1 MASAPTR
8 AQSPEAYQSAG
19 PAALLELNDT
29 ALIARAWE
37 TLFPDSFPPPGEYQV
52 LIPAGPQSSLDRMES
67 ATVFILRNGTEAG
80 HMDRGAWEVLAA
92 MGRPGGESWAEAME
106 GPEKSDVPILWTALK
121 WDFASS
127 LARAEW
133 PSGFLFA
140 MGSSVSSIRSSKPQ
154 MQRDIDFA
162 WDQKLFGHF
171 LLGASLHR
179 SQFGGGLTRL
189 GEVVADTLDG
199 SLPNLKSPD
208 FWGDGYWWWS
218 ASVGAPGLRYTL
230 SLASQPLPRYFWLE
244 TRSSQA
250 IRTQGRGRL
259 VKQWDRS
266 DMDISGN
273 MAHTLEARY
282 GILRYGLHIDGDAYR
297 VPIHNIGFDDI
308 NALFGTWGAGLIVAS
323 DLLATKVW
331 LDIPDTM
338 LELAIPEAWPT
349 RFRVAF
355 MHVELAYRNTKN
367 FNLGLSVRLRIE
379 NPIMDR
385 PGA

>member
-1 MASAPTR
+1 MTSPPAR
-8 AQSPEAYQSAG
+8 AQGPEPFEASG
-19 PAALLELNDT
+19 PATLLELADT

-37 TLFPDSFPPPGEYQV
+37 TLFPDSVPPPGEYQV
-52 LIPAGPQSSLDRMES
+52 LIPAGPQLSSGRMES

-80 HMDRGAWEVLAA
+80 QMDRGAWDVLAA
-92 MGRPGGESWAEAME
+92 AKGQGGESWAEAME

-121 WDFASS
+121 WDLESN

-140 MGSSVSSIRSSKPQ
+140 MGSAISSIRSSKPQ

-162 WDQKLFGHF
+162 WDQKLFRH
-171 LLGASLHR
+171 LRLGASLHR

-189 GEVVADTLDG
+189 GEVVADTLNG

-208 FWGDGYWWWS
+208 FWSDAYWWWS
-218 ASVGAPGLRYTL
+218 VSAGVPGLRYTL
-230 SLASQPLPRYFWLE
+230 NLASQPLPRYFWLE
-244 TRSSQA
+244 TRSSNA

-259 VKQWDRS
+259 VKQWDRKE
-266 DMDISGN
+266 MEYEGN
-273 MAHTLEARY
+273 FAHTLDARY

-297 VPIHNIGFDDI
+297 APVQTIGFDDI
-308 NALFGTWGAGLIVAS
+308 HALFGTWGAGLIVAA
-323 DLLATKVW
+323 DLLATRVT

-355 MHVELAYRNTKN
+355 LHIEFAYRNTKN
-367 FNLGLSVRLRIE
+367 FNLGFSVRLRIQ
-379 NPIMDR
+379 NPIMER